1 MRCTLNE
8 ICIEQIKGLVNEG
21 NVLTAWRQA
30 QEVLDTVK
38 KMEMELRKR
47 LVSENFAESK
57 AGANKADVNGGQLVY
72 TKKYT
77 TTVDE
82 ELFDKVAQEADIA
95 GIDVGLL
102 FKVKHNLDNKRYKTL
117 SDDQKAIID
126 QMLVTKESAP
136 VLEFKAKV
144 ID

>member
-1 MRCTLNE
+1 MCTLNE

-47 LVSENFAESK
+47 LVTENFAESK
-57 AGANKADVNGGQLVY
+57 AGSNKADVAGGQLVY

-82 ELFDKVAQEADIA
+82 ELFDKVAQEADVA
-95 GIDVGLL
+95 GVDVGLL
-102 FKVKHNLDNKRYKTL
+102 FKVKHNLDNKRYKAL
-117 SDDQKAIID
+117 SDDQKAIVD

>member
-1 MRCTLNE
+1 MCTLNE
-8 ICIEQIKGLVNEG
+8 IAVEQIKGLVEKG
-21 NVLTAWRQA
+21 EIVTAWRQA

-38 KMEMELRKR
+38 NMEMELRKR

-57 AGANKADVNGGQLVY
+57 TGANKADVNGGQLVY

-95 GIDVGLL
+95 GIDIGLL

-126 QMLVTKESAP
+126 QMLVTKEAAP
-136 VLEFKAKV
+136 TLEFKAKV

>member
-1 MRCTLNE
+1 MCTLNE

-38 KMEMELRKR
+38 KMEMELRKK
-47 LVSENFAESK
+47 LVAENFAESK
-57 AGANKADVNGGQLVY
+57 AGANKTDVPGGELVY
-72 TKKYT
+72 TKKFT
-77 TTVDE
+77 TSVDE
-82 ELFDKVAQEADIA
+82 ELFDRVSAEADIA
-95 GIDVGLL
+95 GVDIGLL
-102 FKVKHNLDNKRYKTL
+102 FKVKHSLDNKRYKTL
-117 SDDQKAIID
+117 SDDQRAIID
-126 QMLVTKESAP
+126 QMLITKESAP

>member
-1 MRCTLNE
+1 MCTLND
-8 ICIEQIKGLVNEG
+8 ICVEQIKGLVNEG

-38 KMEMELRKR
+38 KMEMELRKK
-47 LVSENFAESK
+47 LVAENFAESK
-57 AGANKADVNGGQLVY
+57 AGSNKADVPGGELVY
-72 TKKYT
+72 TKKFT
-77 TTVDE
+77 TSVDE

-95 GIDVGLL
+95 GVDVGLL
-102 FKVKHNLDNKRYKTL
+102 FKVKHSLDNKRYKTL
-117 SDDQKAIID
+117 SDDQRMIVD

-136 VLEFKAKV
+136 VLEFRAKV

>member
-1 MRCTLNE
+1 MCTLNE
-8 ICIEQIKGLVNEG
+8 LTTEQIKGLVAKG
-21 NVLTAWRQA
+21 DILTAWRQA
-30 QEVLDTVK
+30 AEVLETVK
-38 KMEMELRKR
+38 KMEMELRKK

-57 AGANKADVNGGQLVY
+57 AGSNKADVAGGQLVY
-72 TKKYT
+72 TKKFT
-77 TTVDE
+77 TSVDE
-82 ELFDKVAQEADIA
+82 ELFDRVAQEADIA

-126 QMLVTKESAP
+126 QMLITKESAP

>member
-1 MRCTLNE
+1 MCTLNE
-8 ICIEQIKGLVNEG
+8 IAVEQIKGLVEKG
-21 NVLTAWRQA
+21 EIVTAWRQA

-57 AGANKADVNGGQLVY
+57 TGANKADVNGGQLVY

-102 FKVKHNLDNKRYKTL
+102 FKVKHSLDNKRYKAL
-117 SDDQKAIID
+117 SDDQRTIID

-136 VLEFKAKV
+136 VLEFRAKV

>member
-1 MRCTLNE
+1 
-8 ICIEQIKGLVNEG
+8 
-21 NVLTAWRQA
+21 
-30 QEVLDTVK
+30 
-38 KMEMELRKR
+38 MEMELRKK

-57 AGANKADVNGGQLVY
+57 AGANKTDVPGGELVY
-72 TKKYT
+72 TKKFT
-77 TTVDE
+77 TSVDE
-82 ELFDKVAQEADIA
+82 ELFDRVAQEADIA

-102 FKVKHNLDNKRYKTL
+102 FKVKHSLDNKRYKTL

-126 QMLVTKESAP
+126 QMLITKESAP